1 MIDAPTGARRAVG
14 VLIAGAALILIALTF
29 DAAPLFVSGIAF
41 VLIGSGAW
49 VWVLLV
55 SSGARIDRRLFADR
69 VIEDD
74 PLEATIEVHGGVFGV
89 AGAEILEPLAA
100 APVVLRG
107 GGRSATIRVIAR
119 FEGRGLR
126 IVPPPTL
133 VIRDPLMLAR
143 RHARCVA
150 GSQQVLVL
158 PRIERVR
165 WSRGSGGERLSAPGA
180 PSRAQVTVAVE
191 VDGLRP
197 YQPGTPAS
205 RIHWPALARGAG
217 LLERRL
223 RGDDDFRPLVILDVR
238 GDLPTEQVDCAVR
251 AAASLTVE
259 LARAGGCLLLAP
271 GERRAVAIERDL
283 ASWPA
288 AHARLALVEGGPGS
302 PAPTLIATRG
312 RLGPALYVSAAP
324 IERPPGALGV
334 GAVVL
339 VVPAG
344 SLPRGMRA
352 SFEVSGCQGFVV
364 GARSRTRE
372 RAA

>member
-1 MIDAPTGARRAVG
+1 
-14 VLIAGAALILIALTF
+14 
-29 DAAPLFVSGIAF
+29 
-41 VLIGSGAW
+41 
-49 VWVLLV
+49 
-55 SSGARIDRRLFADR
+55 
-69 VIEDD
+69 
-74 PLEATIEVHGGVFGV
+74 
-89 AGAEILEPLAA
+89 
-100 APVVLRG
+100 
-107 GGRSATIRVIAR
+107 VIAR

-143 RHARCVA
+143 RQARCV
-150 GSQQVLVL
+150 GSSQQVLVL
-158 PRIERVR
+158 PRTERVR
-165 WSRGSGGERLSAPGA
+165 WSRGSGGDRFSAPGA

-223 RGDDDFRPLVILDVR
+223 HGDDDFRPLVILDVR

-271 GERRAVAIERDL
+271 GERRAVAVERDL

-312 RLGPALYVSAAP
+312 RLGPALYVSAAA